1 MEHSCLNLVNIRG
14 WEELGNISQNGD
26 GTEIVG
32 NGRELITHMG
42 MGNLFGPGT
51 PFREG
56 EGPVI
61 FPRLGPQV
69 ETKVFG
75 RELNLEISPFREI
88 RKDPLIDIFRLTL
101 SIFIVL
107 VDSVEGDDVAFGG
120 LKMEKSESLGTLK
133 NSIGFRK

>member
-14 WEELGNISQNGD
+14 WEELGNIPQNGD

-42 MGNLFGPGT
+42 MGYLFGSGT
-51 PFREG
+51 PFRDG

-75 RELNLEISPFREI
+75 RELNLEAFPFREI
-88 RKDPLIDIFRLTL
+88 CKKPLIDIFRLAF

-107 VDSVEGDDVAFGG
+107 VDGVEGDDVAFGG
-120 LKMEKSESLGTLK
+120 FKMEKCESLGTLK
-133 NSIGFRK
+133 NSIGLPK